1 MIGLDVPRQGHLL
14 SGQFVRAM
22 DNYGSL
28 LFAEHLYPHLGREF
42 SYSTDFDVDGALPQS
57 IAIGAHS
64 WQQAECGIW
73 HLRLDRSQQA
83 STIGRREFVGSD
95 DSEFP
100 SGQRPSLILDR
111 RRQNCARPLHH
122 FARFFDHRRCPRRRN
137 QLSPGPDEQRIP
149 GRFAKSSE
157 CMTHG
162 RRAEIQH
169 LRRRLDTT
177 CFRECVERIE
187 KIQIGSLH
195 IVHVLASII
204 ALVEFDC
211 AIKDLR
217 MNTDPTRMTMARRR
231 TVIRG
236 GTAAVV
242 LGTTGACLALAQA
255 APSKVT
261 AVPGANPDDVYSPQ
275 THGLPLPAGIVQP
288 FDMRFESDEL
298 HVIAY
303 FQGHPEYE
311 AVEAMI
317 HRKGSPSTL
326 VRAILTR
333 HDQTQ
338 IDHVNDRTAYIEAR
352 AFEGRETVHRE
363 VDVHQEGSSERPC
376 ITVRFTSFANE
387 AILLRVVAASA
398 PDAARGGLT
407 DPGRHSPTSSLPLM
421 WRGKS
426 CLAGPGTTV
435 LINEKA
441 YEVAERVRSPQGF
454 TALNGF
460 YTEMHQMG
468 AMRASTRA
476 FDLLH
481 EPSQIVLGSS
491 WIYSGIDR
499 QETRYVV
506 TDMHQSGQIVIENK
520 SGRQAERIWAVAQ
533 GRHLRLLKVER
544 RGRDATVPGFVLRLL
559 ADGHFAMDI
568 ANNQGI
574 VSGLASAKKASGADE
589 IELLPQEPS
598 WATARKARVRIRR
611 VEKSI
616 EIRTT
621 VG

>member
-1 MIGLDVPRQGHLL
+1 M
-14 SGQFVRAM
+14 
-22 DNYGSL
+22 
-28 LFAEHLYPHLGREF
+28 
-42 SYSTDFDVDGALPQS
+42 
-57 IAIGAHS
+57 
-64 WQQAECGIW
+64 
-73 HLRLDRSQQA
+73 
-83 STIGRREFVGSD
+83 
-95 DSEFP
+95 
-100 SGQRPSLILDR
+100 
-111 RRQNCARPLHH
+111 
-122 FARFFDHRRCPRRRN
+122 
-137 QLSPGPDEQRIP
+137 
-149 GRFAKSSE
+149 
-157 CMTHG
+157 
-162 RRAEIQH
+162 
-169 LRRRLDTT
+169 
-177 CFRECVERIE
+177 
-187 KIQIGSLH
+187 
-195 IVHVLASII
+195 HVLTSINAI
-204 ALVEFDC
+204 VEFGC

-217 MNTDPTRMTMARRR
+217 MNTDPTRMAVTRRR
-231 TVIRG
+231 TVVQG
-236 GTAAVV
+236 GTVAAV
-242 LGTTGACLALAQA
+242 LGTTGACLALAQG
-255 APSKVT
+255 APSKAT
-261 AVPGANPDDVYSPQ
+261 ATPGADLDDAHSPP

-311 AVEAMI
+311 AVEAMV
-317 HRKGSPSTL
+317 HRKGPLPTR
-326 VRAILTR
+326 VRTILTR

-338 IDHVNDRTAYIEAR
+338 IDHVNDRTAHIEAQI
-352 AFEGRETVHRE
+352 FEGRETVYRE
-363 VDVHQEGSSERPC
+363 VDVHRGGTPERPC
-376 ITVRFTSFANE
+376 LTVRFTSFANE

-435 LINEKA
+435 LINEKT

-468 AMRASTRA
+468 AMRASTHA
-476 FDLLH
+476 FDLVH

-491 WIYSGIDR
+491 WIYSGIDG

-506 TDMHQSGQIVIENK
+506 TDMHPSGPIVIENK

-544 RGRDATVPGFVLRLL
+544 RGRDATAPGFVLRLL
-559 ADGHFAMDI
+559 AHGRFAMDI

-574 VSGLASAKKASGADE
+574 VSGLASAQKAGGADE

-598 WATARKARVRIRR
+598 WAAARKARVRIHR

>member
-1 MIGLDVPRQGHLL
+1 
-14 SGQFVRAM
+14 M
-22 DNYGSL
+22 DNDDGL
-28 LFAEHLYPHLGREF
+28 LFAEHLYPHLGWKL

-57 IAIGAHS
+57 IGIGAHS
-64 WQQAECGIW
+64 WQQTECGVW

-83 STIGRREFVGSD
+83 STIGRREFVGSA

-100 SGQRPSLILDR
+100 SAQRPSLILDR
-111 RRQNCARPLHH
+111 RRQNCPRPLHH
-122 FARFFDHRRCPRRRN
+122 FARLFDHRRCPRRRN
-137 QLSPGPDEQRIP
+137 QLSSGPDEQRIS
-149 GRFAKSSE
+149 GRFAKSSKR
-157 CMTHG
+157 MAHG

-169 LRRRLDTT
+169 LRRRLDATG
-177 CFRECVERIE
+177 FRECVERIE
-187 KIQIGSLH
+187 KIQIRSLH
-195 IVHVLASII
+195 IVHVLASFI

-217 MNTDPTRMTMARRR
+217 MNTDPTRMTTTRRR
-231 TVIRG
+231 NLIRG

-242 LGTTGACLALAQA
+242 LGTTGARLVRA
-255 APSKVT
+255 ATSKVT
-261 AVPGANPDDVYSPQ
+261 AIPGANLDDVHSPQ

-338 IDHVNDRTAYIEAR
+338 IDHVNDKTAYIEAR
-352 AFEGRETVHRE
+352 AFEGRETVHRD
-363 VDVHQEGSSERPC
+363 VDVRQEGSSERPC

-387 AILLRVVAASA
+387 VILLRVVAAST
-398 PDAARGGLT
+398 PDTARGGLT

-435 LINEKA
+435 LINEKT

-491 WIYSGIDR
+491 WVYSGIDG

-506 TDMHQSGQIVIENK
+506 TDLHQSGQIVIENK
-520 SGRQAERIWAVAQ
+520 SGRQAERIWAEAQ

-544 RGRDATVPGFVLRLL
+544 RGRDATAPGFVLRLL
-559 ADGHFAMDI
+559 AHGRFAMDI
-568 ANNQGI
+568 ANNQG
-574 VSGLASAKKASGADE
+574 VLSGLASAQKASGADE

-598 WATARKARVRIRR
+598 WAAARKARIRIRR

-621 VG
+621 IG